1 MKKVSLI
8 LLGFLLFVLYFWL
21 RFLRL
26 RISKPL
32 PFEELSVFSF
42 FTILYICWIFFYILK
57 SLLFTQRSS
66 LQLEQIIEWMFTP
79 IMEFDKYLKSISLL
93 KTFYDKLLAH
103 LIPYLRYMIIDTN
116 YFFKIFWLYPRM
128 ILLTALFLD
137 VMWFRQFHYKY
148 LVITIGILLFLN
160 RYIKHSLRTTKQDLL
175 TYYSQYI
182 SKVCTGYVPLVLPYE
197 KERLAE
203 DENYNPYED
212 DEDDED
218 GEGYVPIT
226 TMLLSFEDYIEF
238 ATESEV
244 YQNIIREKDRR
255 FCISTRKADDE
266 FWEKHIKQPYRNF
279 RIGFGG
285 EVPKDYTNIFGDQVP
300 SNYYKAYELVE
311 KELDKSED
319 EAIKKT
325 MDISLIVA
333 YYSKTSTEEIVKYLK
348 ILIYTNYLICWLYV
362 LIISIQNLELEDM
375 IIMLNQS
382 WVKISMP
389 F

>member
-1 MKKVSLI
+1 MPMKKVSLI

-57 SLLFTQRSS
+57 SLLFTQRSP

-93 KTFYDKLLAH
+93 KTFYDKLLGY

-160 RYIKHSLRTTKQDLL
+160 RYFKYSLRTTKQDLL

-182 SKVCTGYVPLVLPYE
+182 EDVCTAYVPLVHS
-197 KERLAE
+197 
-203 DENYNPYED
+203 
-212 DEDDED
+212 
-218 GEGYVPIT
+218 VCT
-226 TMLLSFEDYIEF
+226 FS
-238 ATESEV
+238 S
-244 YQNIIREKDRR
+244 
-255 FCISTRKADDE
+255 
-266 FWEKHIKQPYRNF
+266 
-279 RIGFGG
+279 
-285 EVPKDYTNIFGDQVP
+285 
-300 SNYYKAYELVE
+300 
-311 KELDKSED
+311 
-319 EAIKKT
+319 
-325 MDISLIVA
+325 SL
-333 YYSKTSTEEIVKYLK
+333 
-348 ILIYTNYLICWLYV
+348 
-362 LIISIQNLELEDM
+362 
-375 IIMLNQS
+375 
-382 WVKISMP
+382 
-389 F
+389 

>member
-1 MKKVSLI
+1 MPMKKISLI

-57 SLLFTQRSS
+57 SLLFTQRSP

-93 KTFYDKLLAH
+93 KTFYDKLLGY

-160 RYIKHSLRTTKQDLL
+160 RYFKYSLRTTKQDLL

-182 SKVCTGYVPLVLPYE
+182 DEVSTGYVPLVLPYE
-197 KERLAE
+197 KKRLAE
-203 DENYNPYED
+203 DENYDPY
-212 DEDDED
+212 EDDED

-226 TMLLSFEDYIEF
+226 TMFLSFEDYIKF
-238 ATESEV
+238 STESEV
-244 YQNIIREKDRR
+244 YNNIIREKDRL
-255 FCISTRKADDE
+255 FCLHTDKAYNE
-266 FWEKHIKQPYRNF
+266 FWEKHIKHPYYGIR
-279 RIGFGG
+279 
-285 EVPKDYTNIFGDQVP
+285 
-300 SNYYKAYELVE
+300 YE
-311 KELDKSED
+311 
-319 EAIKKT
+319 
-325 MDISLIVA
+325 
-333 YYSKTSTEEIVKYLK
+333 
-348 ILIYTNYLICWLYV
+348 
-362 LIISIQNLELEDM
+362 
-375 IIMLNQS
+375 
-382 WVKISMP
+382 
-389 F
+389 